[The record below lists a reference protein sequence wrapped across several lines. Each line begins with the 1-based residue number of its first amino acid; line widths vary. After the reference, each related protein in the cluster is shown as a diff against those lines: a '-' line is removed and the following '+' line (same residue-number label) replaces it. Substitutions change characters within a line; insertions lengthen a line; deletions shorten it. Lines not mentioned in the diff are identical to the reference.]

1 MSVEPTSQVAPWEL
15 LGALSCCVI
24 GVLQGLP
31 IADDRPR
38 IVERR
43 RGQTQVLLLLLLVA
57 PGLAGAVTLDA
68 LIERRAWVSQPRDP

>member
-1 MSVEPTSQVAPWEL
+1 MPVEPTSQVAPWEL

-31 IADDRPR
+31 IADDRPG

-43 RGQTQVLLLLLLVA
+43 RGQDNFSMLPV
-57 PGLAGAVTLDA
+57 
-68 LIERRAWVSQPRDP
+68 